1 MTVSPVF
8 AWDKSMGMRH
18 PDRPCMK
25 NGLLNPRNGCGPDR
39 RHPARIASDPYDCN
53 NPTCLAASIASKAA
67 GQHIETVKPL
77 MGNDGG
83 MPQGASG
90 GEVAQVNKRIAAY
103 ESQVA
108 TLTTTNAQ
116 LQEQLKAARVPAPL
130 ASVSPTGRV
139 NAGSSMEKY
148 MDTMAVYI
156 AMKKL
161 CTSASAAEVPA
172 ACVDEGAVGAVFRF
186 QGGAYMPSP
195 KAHGVNKWVK

>member
-39 RHPARIASDPYDCN
+39 RHPARIASDPYDTN
-53 NPTCLAASIASKAA
+53 NPASQAASNAIKAA

-116 LQEQLKAARVPAPL
+116 LQEQLKAARDSLQGAE
-130 ASVSPTGRV
+130 ARSARV
-139 NAGSSMEKY
+139 RAGGSMENY